1 MPITVAAGEGGQSLA
16 SEHMHLAVPAG
27 EGAAAE
33 LIQYLIGATRRD
45 SAYQPCY
52 LFGAAKG
59 PVGRQV
65 QHLLLR
71 RRQLRLRRCVKWRA

>member
-1 MPITVAAGEGGQSLA
+1 MPITVAAGEGGQSLV
-16 SEHMHLAVPAG
+16 SEHMHLAVPAE

-33 LIQYLIGATRRD
+33 LIQYLIDVTGRD
-45 SAYQPCY
+45 SVYQPCY

-59 PVGRQV
+59 PVGHQV

-71 RRQLRLRRCVKWRA
+71 RRQPRL